1 MPANTILV
9 PGILARGSLMYS
21 LKMLSFQVI
30 PEFLLPSVAPALRPS
45 SPLSSGPTLF
55 FAPSPTEWQ
64 GRHFLNDCS
73 PAATSCAE
81 AAAVEAASAIA
92 ARTARLITR
101 VPFPGTIS
109 RRAPQPDGPPVD
121 QNSRFAWRVRQ
132 WLSKQRVFRVRRSP
146 LLSPRSH
153 AK

>member
-55 FAPSPTEWQ
+55 FAPSPTEWH

-81 AAAVEAASAIA
+81 AAAVEAASTIA
-92 ARTARLITR
+92 ARTACLITR
-101 VPFPGTIS
+101 LPLSMDAAGRPG
-109 RRAPQPDGPPVD
+109 RP
-121 QNSRFAWRVRQ
+121 RVGRMIA
-132 WLSKQRVFRVRRSP
+132 LLGGRDEACQRTN
-146 LLSPRSH
+146 
-153 AK
+153 